1 MGRFMYMFEFCGK
14 QSFEVR
20 ALLHQLNKY
29 VLCFVER
36 ESVKALLGE
45 KDPCVETVRQ
55 QYQTR
60 A

>member
-1 MGRFMYMFEFCGK
+1 MFEFCGK
-14 QSFEVR
+14 QSFEVST
-20 ALLHQLNKY
+20 LLHQLNKY

-45 KDPCVETVRQ
+45 KDSCVETVRQ
-55 QYQTR
+55 QDQTR

>member
-1 MGRFMYMFEFCGK
+1 MFEFCGK
-14 QSFEVR
+14 QSFEVST
-20 ALLHQLNKY
+20 LLHQLNKY
-29 VLCFVER
+29 MLCFVER

-45 KDPCVETVRQ
+45 KDSCVETVRQ